1 MARQERSVPDL
12 VDLIVNPAAGGGRAL
27 RVLPLVTAEL
37 DALGVRYA
45 VQRSKSLADARER
58 AAAAAAAGHVVVA
71 VGGDGMAGA
80 LAGVAAAAGARFGIV
95 PAGRG
100 NDLAGTLGIPLEPAG
115 AARVLAGG
123 HTRAVDLIGVSLPG
137 QPECVVAGSVY
148 AGIPSV
154 AGEIANGMGW
164 LRGPLVY
171 PVAALRA
178 LAGWRPVSFRLAPGP
193 AGDEAG
199 PGPAGDEA
207 GPGSAAGQAGPGARE
222 FPGYAVVIANSA
234 RFGAGM
240 RVAPPAVVD
249 DGLLD
254 IVQMRHGSR
263 LAFLQ
268 VLLRIRDG
276 THVTLPLIS
285 LDRGAAVTLTM
296 DRAVPAA
303 ADGETLPGAGPL
315 PAGTPLTAR
324 ALPGALTVLV
334 PR

>member
-1 MARQERSVPDL
+1 
-12 VDLIVNPAAGGGRAL
+12 
-27 RVLPLVTAEL
+27 
-37 DALGVRYA
+37 VRY
-45 VQRSKSLADARER
+45 VVDRSRSLADARER

-80 LAGVAAAAGARFGIV
+80 LAGVAAAGGARFGIV

-100 NDLAGTLGIPLEPAG
+100 NDLAGVLGIPPGPAA

-123 HTRAVDLIGVSLPG
+123 HVRAVDLIGVSVPG

-148 AGIPSV
+148 AGLPSV
-154 AGEIANGMGW
+154 AGEIANANRW
-164 LRGPLVY
+164 PLGPLVY

-178 LAGWRPVSFRLAPGP
+178 LAGWRPVSFRLEAEGRAESGAESG
-193 AGDEAG
+193 AG
-199 PGPAGDEA
+199 
-207 GPGSAAGQAGPGARE
+207 E

-240 RVAPPAVVD
+240 QVAPPALID

-254 IVQMRHGSR
+254 VVRMRHGSR
-263 LAFLQ
+263 LAFVQ
-268 VLLRIRDG
+268 VLLRIRGG

-296 DRAVPAA
+296 DRAMPAA
-303 ADGETLPGAGPL
+303 ADGETLPFAGPL
-315 PAGTPLTAR
+315 PAGVPLTVR

-334 PR
+334 PPPD

>member
-1 MARQERSVPDL
+1 MPDL
-12 VDLIVNPAAGGGRAL
+12 VSLIVNPAAGGGRSL
-27 RVLPLVTAEL
+27 RLLPAVTAEL
-37 DALGVRYA
+37 DGLGVRYA
-45 VQRSKSLADARER
+45 VEQSRSLADARQR
-58 AAAAAAAGHVVVA
+58 AAAAADAGHVVVA

-80 LAGVAAAAGARFGIV
+80 LAGVAAGGGATFGIV

-100 NDLAGTLGIPLEPAG
+100 NDLAGVLGIPAGPAA

-123 HTRAVDLIGVSLPG
+123 HVRAVDLIGVSVPG

-154 AGEIANGMGW
+154 ASEIAGAMRW
-164 LRGPLVY
+164 RLGPAVY

-178 LAGWRPVSFRLAPGP
+178 LAGWRPVSFRLEPGD
-193 AGDEAG
+193 GGGGEG
-199 PGPAGDEA
+199 GG
-207 GPGSAAGQAGPGARE
+207 GGGGVRE

-240 RVAPPAVVD
+240 QVAPPALID

-254 IVQMRHGSR
+254 IVRMRHGPK
-263 LAFLQ
+263 LAFVR
-268 VLLRIRDG
+268 VLLRIRGG

-285 LDRGAAVTLTM
+285 LDRAAAVTLTM
-296 DRAVPAA
+296 DRPMPAG
-303 ADGETLPGAGPL
+303 ADGETLPGASPL
-315 PAGTPLTAR
+315 PAGTPLTVR

-334 PR
+334 PPPG

>member
-1 MARQERSVPDL
+1 MPDL

-27 RVLPLVTAEL
+27 RVLPPATAEL
-37 DALGVRYA
+37 DALGVPYA

-58 AAAAAAAGHVVVA
+58 AAAAAAAGHVVAA

-80 LAGVAAAAGARFGIV
+80 LAGVAATAGARFGIV

-100 NDLAGTLGIPLEPAG
+100 NDLAGTLGIPLEPAA

-123 HTRAVDLIGVSLPG
+123 HARAVDLIGVSLPG
-137 QPECVVAGSVY
+137 QPQCVVAGSVY

-193 AGDEAG
+193 SDDGT
-199 PGPAGDEA
+199 
-207 GPGSAAGQAGPGARE
+207 GPGARE

-276 THVTLPLIS
+276 SHVTLPLIS
-285 LDRGAAVTLTM
+285 LDRRAAVTLTM

-315 PAGTPLTAR
+315 PAGTPLTVR

-334 PR
+334 PG

>member
-27 RVLPLVTAEL
+27 RVLALVTAEL

-45 VQRSKSLADARER
+45 VQRSNSLADARER

-95 PAGRG
+95 AAGRG
-100 NDLAGTLGIPLEPAG
+100 NDLAGTLGIPPEPAG

-193 AGDEAG
+193 AGDGAG
-199 PGPAGDEA
+199 PG
-207 GPGSAAGQAGPGARE
+207 GPEFAARE

-263 LAFLQ
+263 LAFLR

>member
-1 MARQERSVPDL
+1 VPDL
-12 VDLIVNPAAGGGRAL
+12 VCLIVNPAAGGGRAL

-45 VQRSKSLADARER
+45 VERSTSLADARER
-58 AAAAAAAGHVVVA
+58 AAVAAAAGHVVTA

-100 NDLAGTLGIPLEPAG
+100 NDLAGTLGIPLEPAA

-123 HTRAVDLIGVSLPG
+123 HMRAVDLIGVSLPG
-137 QPECVVAGSVY
+137 QPEWVVAGSVY

-178 LAGWRPVSFRLAPGP
+178 LAGWRPVSFRLASGP
-193 AGDEAG
+193 AGD
-199 PGPAGDEA
+199 GPAGDGPA
-207 GPGSAAGQAGPGARE
+207 GDGAGADVRE

-240 RVAPPAVVD
+240 QVAPLAVMD

-263 LAFLQ
+263 LAFLR

-276 THVTLPLIS
+276 SHVTLPLIS

-296 DRAVPAA
+296 DQGVPAA

-315 PAGTPLTAR
+315 PAGTPLTVR

-334 PR
+334 PPG

>member
-1 MARQERSVPDL
+1 MPDL
-12 VDLIVNPAAGGGRAL
+12 VSLIVNPAAGGGRSL
-27 RVLPLVTAEL
+27 RILPAVTAEL
-37 DALGVRYA
+37 DALGAGYV
-45 VQRSKSLADARER
+45 VQRSASLEDARRR
-58 AAAAAAAGHVVVA
+58 AAAAAAAGHVVAA

-80 LAGVAAAAGARFGIV
+80 LAGVAAGRARFGII

-100 NDLAGTLGIPLEPAG
+100 NDLAGTLGIPAGPAA

-123 HTRAVDLIGVSLPG
+123 HSRAVDLIGVSVPG
-137 QPECVVAGSVY
+137 QPQRVVAGSVY
-148 AGIPSV
+148 AGVPAV
-154 AGEIANGMGW
+154 AGELANGMRW

-178 LAGWRPVSFRLAPGP
+178 LAGWRAVSFRLAV
-193 AGDEAG
+193 DEA
-199 PGPAGDEA
+199 A
-207 GPGSAAGQAGPGARE
+207 ARE

-240 RVAPPAVVD
+240 RVAPPAVID

-254 IVQMRHGSR
+254 IVQMRHGPR
-263 LAFLQ
+263 LAFVR

-276 THVTLPLIS
+276 SHVTLPLIG

-296 DRAVPAA
+296 DRAGPAA

-315 PAGTPLTAR
+315 PAGTPVTVR

-334 PR
+334 PRAAGS

>member
-1 MARQERSVPDL
+1 MPDL

-45 VQRSKSLADARER
+45 VQRSESLADARER
-58 AAAAAAAGHVVVA
+58 AAAAGAAGHVVVA

-100 NDLAGTLGIPLEPAG
+100 NDLAGTLAIPLEPAG

-123 HTRAVDLIGVSLPG
+123 HARAVDLIGVSLPG

-164 LRGPLVY
+164 LRGPAVY

-178 LAGWRPVSFRLAPGP
+178 LAGWRPVSFRLTPGP
-193 AGDEAG
+193 AGDGAG
-199 PGPAGDEA
+199 PGPAGD
-207 GPGSAAGQAGPGARE
+207 GAGPGARE
-222 FPGYAVVIANSA
+222 FAGYAVVIANSA

-240 RVAPPAVVD
+240 RVAPRAVVD

-263 LAFLQ
+263 LAFLR
-268 VLLRIRDG
+268 VLLRIRGG

-315 PAGTPLTAR
+315 PAGTPLTVR

>member
-1 MARQERSVPDL
+1 VPDL

-27 RVLPLVTAEL
+27 RVLPPATAEL
-37 DALGVRYA
+37 DALGVPYA

-58 AAAAAAAGHVVVA
+58 AAAAAAAGHVVAA

-80 LAGVAAAAGARFGIV
+80 LAGVAATAGARFGIV

-100 NDLAGTLGIPLEPAG
+100 NDLAGTLGIPLEPAA

-123 HTRAVDLIGVSLPG
+123 HARAVDLIGVSLPG
-137 QPECVVAGSVY
+137 QPQCVVAGSVY

-193 AGDEAG
+193 SDDGT
-199 PGPAGDEA
+199 
-207 GPGSAAGQAGPGARE
+207 GPGARE

-276 THVTLPLIS
+276 SHVTLPLIS
-285 LDRGAAVTLTM
+285 LDRRAAVTLTM

-315 PAGTPLTAR
+315 PAGTPLTVR

-334 PR
+334 PG

>member
-1 MARQERSVPDL
+1 MPDL
-12 VDLIVNPAAGGGRAL
+12 VSLIVNPVAGGGRSL
-27 RVLPLVTAEL
+27 RILPAVTAEL
-37 DALGVRYA
+37 DALGAGYA
-45 VQRSKSLADARER
+45 VERSASLDDARRR
-58 AAAAAAAGHVVVA
+58 AAAAAAAGHVVAA

-80 LAGVAAAAGARFGIV
+80 LAGVAAGRARFGIV

-100 NDLAGTLGIPLEPAG
+100 NDLAGTLGIPAEPAA

-123 HTRAVDLIGVSLPG
+123 HARAVDLIGVSVPG

-148 AGIPSV
+148 AGVPSV
-154 AGEIANGMGW
+154 AGEIANGIRW

-171 PVAALRA
+171 PVAALRV
-178 LAGWRPVSFRLAPGP
+178 LARWQPVSFRLAVGE
-193 AGDEAG
+193 AGDT
-199 PGPAGDEA
+199 
-207 GPGSAAGQAGPGARE
+207 GARE
-222 FPGYAVVIANSA
+222 FPGYAVVIANSP

-240 RVAPPAVVD
+240 RVAPPAVID

-254 IVQMRHGSR
+254 IVQMRHGPR
-263 LAFLQ
+263 LAFVR

-276 THVTLPLIS
+276 SHVTLPLIS

-315 PAGTPLTAR
+315 PAGTPVTIR
-324 ALPGALTVLV
+324 ALPAALTVLV
-334 PR
+334 PEAGVPGAN